1 VQVGQTRGVPK
12 GAGAPHPA
20 PKRKTG
26 LFGRLSRM
34 SGNLNPFEEEEAN
47 PRHQQNLQMTVG
59 KVGELVIDGKTLEHV
74 LGTPQE
80 PLLAQLGSQ
89 CGSVVICRASPSQ
102 KAAIV
107 RMMAEFEVH
116 PYLSFLSH
124 AVYAYC
130 HTRASHPRI
139 HHTVV
144 GILSG
149 KAGA

>member
-1 VQVGQTRGVPK
+1 
-12 GAGAPHPA
+12 
-20 PKRKTG
+20 
-26 LFGRLSRM
+26 M

-107 RMMAEFEVH
+107 RMMAEFEVQPH
-116 PYLSFLSH
+116 LSLTCCLRGLPIRPPYPRP
-124 AVYAYC
+124 
-130 HTRASHPRI
+130 HTLDLIP
-139 HHTVV
+139 
-144 GILSG
+144 
-149 KAGA
+149 